1 MIDEHEVRLA
11 IYPIQDPELRLSVLD
26 LGLIYG
32 VRVLE
37 EGKKV
42 EVDMTLTS
50 IACPIGPQLQAAVH
64 EAVAQLPGVEQ
75 VEVNLVFSPPW
86 DPRSMAS
93 EDVQMDLGLL

>member
-11 IYPIQDPELRLSVLD
+11 IYPVQDPELQMSIVD

-32 VRVLE
+32 VRVLD

-50 IACPIGPQLQAAVH
+50 IACPIGPQLRAAVH
-64 EAVAQLPGVEQ
+64 GAVAQMPGVE
-75 VEVNLVFSPPW
+75 ETHVNLVFSPPW
-86 DPRSMAS
+86 DPRTMAS
-93 EDVQMDLGLL
+93 EDAQMNLGLL

>member
-50 IACPIGPQLQAAVH
+50 IACPIGPQLQAAV
-64 EAVAQLPGVEQ
+64 
-75 VEVNLVFSPPW
+75 NLVFSPPW